1 MTKTRFPVFLGCLIL
16 LTACTPAIGSSPE
29 TDTADARPTSASP
42 SEWVGTPSPDTSP
55 QGRTIVVTS
64 TSDSGPGSLRNALQ
78 DAQDHD
84 AIIFDRAV
92 FPPDA
97 PATIY
102 LTSDELPPIR
112 ANNLILDAS
121 DAGVALDGS
130 GLSDGWATGLQI
142 ASAEGNKIMGFQISH
157 FPGAGIKISGVSK
170 YNVIGGDRSV
180 GAGPYGQGNFISNNV
195 IGIQL
200 STEGATDNIIT
211 GNLIGIDTEGSKGLG
226 NALAEIS
233 MADGAHDNT
242 VRSDNLIA
250 SYKEEGLQ
258 EQLASIIF
266 HNGVI
271 LTMEDTSPASAIALK
286 DERILDVG
294 DDETML
300 SYAGAETKRID
311 LQGHTLMPGFVDS
324 HSHIFNN
331 PWRDDLEG
339 AQTYLLSNGI
349 TTTAEL
355 FVEEPLILDL
365 QQLDQKGKL
374 RMRVSLY
381 LVHVDNC
388 GGVRGAWYLPD
399 YPVSR
404 EPGAMLQI
412 PGIKMFNDGGYCN
425 ATAVSY
431 EYGGGFGRGDLY
443 FEAEELAEMIVEAQ
457 QQGYQVAIH
466 GLGDRAIDAILD
478 AIELALDGGSN
489 IYRHRIEHN
498 AIVRDE
504 MLPRY
509 SEVDPIGTILG
520 HFPSCVSVGDPNEY
534 QFSTPEEF
542 RHRDGRW
549 RDLLDVNPGVHFAWH
564 SDTPWLSDPIPML
577 HLQGFVTRRQLQED
591 GTFCEPAN
599 WAADD
604 LLTVDEALP
613 MMTLEAA
620 YALLREDEI
629 GSLKAGKLADLIVL
643 SENPLE
649 VNPDAIQD
657 IQVLMTMVGGEVE
670 HCLQEHAALCP

>member
-1 MTKTRFPVFLGCLIL
+1 
-16 LTACTPAIGSSPE
+16 
-29 TDTADARPTSASP
+29 
-42 SEWVGTPSPDTSP
+42 
-55 QGRTIVVTS
+55 
-64 TSDSGPGSLRNALQ
+64 
-78 DAQDHD
+78 
-84 AIIFDRAV
+84 
-92 FPPDA
+92 
-97 PATIY
+97 
-102 LTSDELPPIR
+102 
-112 ANNLILDAS
+112 LDAS
-121 DAGVALDGS
+121 DAGVVLDGS
-130 GLSDGWATGLQI
+130 QLPAAWAAGLQI
-142 ASAEGNKIMGFQISH
+142 VSAEGNKIMGLQISH
-157 FPGAGIKISGVSK
+157 FPGPGIKISGLSK
-170 YNVIGGDRSV
+170 HNVIGGDRSV
-180 GAGPYGQGNFISNNV
+180 GAGPYGQGIFLSNNV

-200 STEGATDNIIT
+200 STDGTTRNLIT
-211 GNLIGIDTEGSKGLG
+211 GNLIGIDTEGTKGLE
-226 NALAEIS
+226 NEQDEIS
-233 MADGAHDNT
+233 IADGAHDNT
-242 VRSDNLIA
+242 VRPDNVIA
-250 SYKEEGLQ
+250 SDDEAGMQ
-258 EQLASIIF
+258 GQLASIIF

-271 LTMEDTSPASAIALK
+271 LTMEDTSPATAIAIG
-286 DERILDVG
+286 DQRILDVG
-294 DDETML
+294 SDETML
-300 SYAGAETKRID
+300 AYTGPETRQID
-311 LQGHTLMPGFVDS
+311 LQGRTLMPGFVDP
-324 HSHIFNN
+324 HSHILNN

-365 QQLDQKGKL
+365 QDLNQEGRL
-374 RMRVSLY
+374 RVRVSLY

-388 GGVRGAWYLPD
+388 GSIRGAWYLPD

-404 EPGAMLQI
+404 KPGAMLQI
-412 PGIKMFNDGGYCN
+412 PGLKMFNDGGSCN
-425 ATAVSY
+425 APAVSF

-443 FEAEELAEMIVEAQ
+443 FEAEELAGMIIEAQ

-466 GLGDRAIDAILD
+466 GLGDRALKAILD
-478 AIELALDGGSN
+478 AIEMALYGGPN
-489 IYRHRIEHN
+489 IYHHRIEHN

-509 SEVDPIGTILG
+509 SEVDPVGTILG
-520 HFPSCVSVGDPNEY
+520 HFPSCLLVGGSNEY
-534 QFSTPEEF
+534 QFATPEQYK
-542 RHRDGRW
+542 HWDGRW
-549 RDLLDVNPGVHFAWH
+549 RDLLDANPGVHFAWH

-613 MMTLEAA
+613 MMTIEAA
-620 YALLREDEI
+620 YALLRQDEI
-629 GSLKAGKLADLIVL
+629 GSLKAGKLADLIIL